1 MVRGYRR
8 LEKRCIEAV
17 IGAHASGVL
26 AVGGGIVG
34 AAGNYDLLLGGFHTV
49 WLRANPEECMARVR
63 AQGDERPMAGNP
75 QAMNELHR
83 ILEAR
88 DRLYA
93 LADAQ
98 LSASGKS
105 VSEST
110 ESLAMVIDALLEK
123 TRFA

>member
-26 AVGGGIVG
+26 AVGGV
-34 AAGNYDLLLGGFHTV
+34 GNYDLLLGGFHTV

-63 AQGDERPMAGNP
+63 AQGDERPMAGNR

-98 LSASGKS
+98 LSTSGKS
-105 VSEST
+105 VSKST
-110 ESLAMVIDALLEK
+110 ESLAVVIDALLEK

>member
-1 MVRGYRR
+1 V
-8 LEKRCIEAV
+8 
-17 IGAHASGVL
+17 VL